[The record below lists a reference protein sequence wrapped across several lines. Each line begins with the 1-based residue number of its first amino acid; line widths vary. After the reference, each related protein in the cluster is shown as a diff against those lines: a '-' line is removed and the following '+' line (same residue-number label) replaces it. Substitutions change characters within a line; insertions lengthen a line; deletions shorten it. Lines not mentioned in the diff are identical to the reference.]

1 MKSRVALT
9 FAVAVIVTFAAAA
22 CGDDDSTGPQVDAP
36 ALTSVTPANGGAAT
50 EIRIDGSGFSDTVEV
65 SVGGI
70 ASRRVEVEG
79 GAVFAL
85 VPVELSVGTT
95 YDVVVS
101 NEGRASATLQDAFT
115 VVEPAAM
122 RINGVSK
129 PIGLVGMTIII
140 EGAAFGDD
148 VDLAEGQ
155 VFFTDPA
162 GGAIPA
168 TVASPDDDW
177 TDGFIVTSVPT
188 GTADTSMVWVETASG
203 VSDSIEFR
211 LIQSGVFSPSLID
224 WTETTSLP
232 QPLTGLGAVFVPIE
246 EGPVAANYVFTL
258 GGAGTDSVA
267 TDAVYRA
274 NAQQSGALGSSW
286 STMSALPAARAY
298 HTTAAATAF
307 TAALDTATTGAYLY
321 VLGGTD
327 PSGDVTGTAYVGHV
341 DLDGSVTGWQETT
354 ALPEPLHSAGAV
366 VFRGFVYLVGG
377 AGSDDTAVATTY
389 RAAVNPDGTL
399 GAWETLDA
407 LPSPAAYHALVNLGP
422 FIYAVGGDAGTVAPE
437 VFSQSGT
444 ERANVD
450 LVRLDLRTGGFS
462 SSGWTTTEPMS
473 KSRSKHSSIFGGGAL
488 FTTSG
493 VYAGQPGSSEN
504 TFAEIQ
510 SDGTL
515 EPWQGATGSD
525 IIASEL
531 GISLY
536 NQAAVTFIDD
546 SGTGHVLVLGGA
558 DRADGAASDGVVF
571 Y

>member
-1 MKSRVALT
+1 MNSRVT
-9 FAVAVIVTFAAAA
+9 QSFAVALIVTFVAAA

-36 ALTSVTPANGGAAT
+36 TLTSVTPAQGGAAT
-50 EIRIDGSGFSDTVEV
+50 EIRIDGSGFSDAVEV
-65 SVGGI
+65 TMGGI
-70 ASRRVEVEG
+70 ASPRVEVEG
-79 GAVFAL
+79 GAAFAL
-85 VPVELSVGTT
+85 VPAELSVGTT

-101 NEGRASATLQDAFT
+101 NEGLASATLQDAFT
-115 VVEPAAM
+115 VVEPAAL

-148 VDLAEGQ
+148 MDLAEGQ
-155 VFFTDPA
+155 VFFTDPS

-168 TVASPDDDW
+168 TVTSPGDDW
-177 TDGFIVTSVPT
+177 TDGFVVTSVPT
-188 GTADTSMVWVETASG
+188 GTADTSMVWIETATG

-246 EGPVAANYVFTL
+246 EGPAAANYVFAL
-258 GGAGTDSVA
+258 GGAGADGVA
-267 TDAVYRA
+267 TDVVYRA
-274 NAQQSGALGSSW
+274 SAQQSGALGSSW
-286 STMSALPAARAY
+286 STLTALPAPRAY

-307 TAALDTATTGAYLY
+307 TAALDTTTTGAYLY

-327 PSGDVTGTAYVGHV
+327 TSGDVTGTTYVGHV

-366 VFRGFVYLVGG
+366 VFRGFIYLVGG

-422 FIYAVGGDAGTVAPE
+422 FIYAVGGDAGTVAPD

-444 ERANVD
+444 ERPNVD

-462 SSGWTTTEPMS
+462 STGWTTTEPMS

-558 DRADGAASDGVVF
+558 DRADGTASDGVVF